1 MEQEIETKQEVE
13 LNKEASPTAS
23 LTELR
28 IWGFI
33 ALLVAILTLWNTLT
47 RPAPADCAAAD
58 NAHKINAPANLGD

>member
-1 MEQEIETKQEVE
+1 MKPEIEM
-13 LNKEASPTAS
+13 NKEASPNEAS

-33 ALLVAILTLWNTLT
+33 ALLVVILTTWNTLT

-58 NAHKINAPANLGD
+58 NAHKINAPALGD